1 MEDDADN
8 VSWITF
14 DAFIDFWFFV
24 ELVINFK
31 TAYYDDRG
39 KLVSERVNIIKN
51 YFKSWFVIDFITL
64 IPISYFLSN
73 TG

>member
-1 MEDDADN
+1 MEDDLDN
-8 VSWITF
+8 ISWITF

-24 ELVINFK
+24 ELVINFT

-51 YFKSWFVIDFITL
+51 YFKSWFLIDFVTL

-73 TG
+73 IG